1 MPRKKIADLLGTEL
15 ASLQT
20 PVESKLGEFSIQQ
33 QEESIPDLQTSR
45 VTNKQPLEQTDSE
58 PQEVPKYLQ
67 LERKEVRLRSDQID
81 DLTKLSRKLN
91 RIRKGKGERLTENTL
106 IRVAITLLLE
116 NVSQLQGLT
125 ENELLESL
133 GLPPVDEI

>member
-20 PVESKLGEFSIQQ
+20 PVESKLSEFSIQQ
-33 QEESIPDLQTSR
+33 QEELIPDLQTSR
-45 VTNKQPLEQTDSE
+45 VTNKQPLEQTGSE

-81 DLTKLSRKLN
+81 ALTKLSRKLN

-133 GLPPVDEI
+133 GLPPAHGI